1 MASETQPAV
10 GTLGHLKFHQIF
22 LFRNEKKK
30 KEYLSFHCD
39 AHHAS
44 DSIFYNNILIFKQH
58 FFFLTWGQFHGT
70 LRGKHVFIVTE
81 WTLLVIFCKAWGQIA
96 DRMKT

>member
-22 LFRNEKKK
+22 F
-30 KEYLSFHCD
+30 YLEMKNIYIFVISFVI
-39 AHHAS
+39 HHAS
-44 DSIFYNNILIFKQH
+44 DSIFLQQDFNIQTAI
-58 FFFLTWGQFHGT
+58 FFLTWGQFHGI

-81 WTLLVIFCKAWGQIA
+81 WSLLVIFCKAWGQIA

>member
-1 MASETQPAV
+1 M
-10 GTLGHLKFHQIF
+10 
-22 LFRNEKKK
+22 KKK

-58 FFFLTWGQFHGT
+58 FFLTWGQFHGT